1 MFDYFDVSIII
12 YSIGPNDNIARC
24 VRSSLA
30 QSLPGRSMQLILSS
44 FSGERLPVALL
55 NSNRVDVQIVETH
68 KDCNDSKDWLNT
80 SLQQTTSHFVIF
92 LNGNDFVRNYMF
104 FIQLLYL
111 YDHKKSMA
119 ASVDHW
125 LVAPNGDE
133 KLKKGSFRRDPYL
146 SGVMWRKDFLDAN
159 PEVLAQFEP
168 LHNYILPDALM
179 KEIKIGEIPISFLRH
194 SQ

>member
-1 MFDYFDVSIII
+1 
-12 YSIGPNDNIARC
+12 
-24 VRSSLA
+24 
-30 QSLPGRSMQLILSS
+30 
-44 FSGERLPVALL
+44 
-55 NSNRVDVQIVETH
+55 
-68 KDCNDSKDWLNT
+68 
-80 SLQQTTSHFVIF
+80 
-92 LNGNDFVRNYMF
+92 
-104 FIQLLYL
+104 
-111 YDHKKSMA
+111 MA

-179 KEIKIGEIPISFLRH
+179 KEIEIGEIPISFLRH